1 MTPSLASLRQVPRA
15 QRGVATLV
23 TTLVIL
29 FILTLIVL
37 SSSNVALFEQ
47 KTATNENRQR
57 LADQAA
63 EYALRLGGEFMKAH
77 IVNLASAETNGWL
90 ASGTARWALCSGV
103 SSMPLTHP
111 CMAEPEPLRRNELYF
126 YTFGNTNPTDVPIT
140 TVVTGAGVT
149 SIGGLTVSGGAQFP
163 VDSRVRA
170 LLCRVDTT
178 NIDSTDDDGDFN
190 TTEIL
195 PKCKAT
201 PDPKSANRIAVTL
214 IATSDMAAE
223 GALGAVKE
231 TWANF
236 DTFSTAAAVP
246 LVASGTVDITGNV
259 TIVTA
264 PNGAGQGVPASIWT
278 PVDADVDCTA
288 GGSCASISTCQ
299 LGEFLQATPEANLKT
314 TCPTV
319 NNACSCDAVS
329 GASGELIFA
338 QNPDFLS
345 GKVQS
350 ASPNCCENMDILDRD
365 GNKGTTPNGAA
376 KDIVFYPGAGID
388 DFAVQNDDSLFEW
401 IFGVANETNTT
412 QASAADTTCDP
423 IGACD
428 TGDTL
433 TNCSPIANCARN
445 ALLDAAILNA
455 NSVTCAQLSA
465 LGASASGLYYVNDY
479 ATNGQCTLPSQVGS
493 PTSSAIVVVEEEA
506 RINGT
511 LLYGLLFVRSDT
523 KDAELTFTGN
533 ADIYGALVVEGE
545 ATGHG
550 NVTIVY
556 LDTSTSTTG
565 KKLPESTRL
574 GRVSGSWLDGT
585 RGGF

>member
-1 MTPSLASLRQVPRA
+1 MTSSSALLRHVPRP

-37 SSSNVALFEQ
+37 SSANVALFEQ
-47 KTATNENRQR
+47 KTATNENRQH
-57 LADQAA
+57 LADQSA
-63 EYALRLGGEFMKAH
+63 EYALRLAGEYMKAN

-90 ASGTARWALCSGV
+90 ASGTSRWALCSAV
-103 SSMPLTHP
+103 SSMPANHP
-111 CMAEPEPLRRNELYF
+111 CMAEPVLARRNELYY
-126 YTFGNTNPTDVPIT
+126 YTNGGSTSVPFN
-140 TVVTGAGVT
+140 VVTGAGVT
-149 SIGGLTVSGGAQFP
+149 QIGGTAAFP
-163 VDSRVRA
+163 VTSTVQA
-170 LLCRVDTT
+170 LLCRLDTT
-178 NIDSTDDDGDFN
+178 NVDAADADHDLN

-195 PKCKAT
+195 PACRAT
-201 PDPKSANRIAVTL
+201 PNPKSANRIAITL
-214 IATSDMAAE
+214 MANSAMNAE
-223 GALGAVKE
+223 NAAGAVKE

-264 PNGAGQGVPASIWT
+264 PNGAGNGVPASIWT

-299 LGEFLQATPEANLKT
+299 LGEFLQDTAEANLKT

-319 NNACSCDAVS
+319 NNACGCNAVS
-329 GASGELIFA
+329 GASGEEIFA
-338 QNPDFLS
+338 KNPDFLS

-388 DFAVQNDDSLFEW
+388 DFADQSDDSLFEW
-401 IFGVANETNTT
+401 IFNVSNETNTA
-412 QASAADTTCDP
+412 QLSAVDTTCDP
-423 IGACD
+423 VGACV
-428 TGDTL
+428 TANTL
-433 TNCSPIANCARN
+433 TNCTPIANCAKN
-445 ALLDAAILNA
+445 ALLDAGTLNA
-455 NSVTCAQLSA
+455 NSVTCAQLNA
-465 LGASASGLYYVNDY
+465 LGSAASGLYYVNDY
-479 ATNGQCTLPSQVGS
+479 ATNGECTLPSQLGT
-493 PTSSAIVVVEEEA
+493 PASSAIVVVDQEA
-506 RINGT
+506 KINGT

-523 KDAELTFTGN
+523 KNAVLTFTGN
-533 ADIYGALVVEGE
+533 ADIYGALVVEGS

-556 LDTSTSTTG
+556 LDTSTSSTG

-574 GRVSGSWLDGT
+574 GRVSGSWLDNT